1 MFRFNLIGKII
12 GLLCAFLVSQA
23 IADGPTPKAF
33 DASEY
38 GNTVIWLDAASGVE
52 KDREVVTGW
61 QALVGDF
68 TLLPEESIPNESSQG
83 EASAP
88 PVFSNADG
96 RSSVL
101 FDPTSKLVGKFP
113 GRFDVDKTFVL
124 VVSPESVQSAQW
136 LGYIL
141 RVSKTSF
148 CIHNQSS
155 KLRLMTDHP
164 LINGG
169 GQEES
174 DEPIVQAAKNL
185 YSVGDQG
192 AFFNPSIIVF
202 SFSGN
207 DTVIRLNGEE
217 VFAAPFAFSGPIGS
231 DNVTLGGNFQG
242 SISEVIAYDEV
253 LSPEKLKAL
262 EKALGAKHA
271 ISVP

>member
-1 MFRFNLIGKII
+1 
-12 GLLCAFLVSQA
+12 
-23 IADGPTPKAF
+23 
-33 DASEY
+33 
-38 GNTVIWLDAASGVE
+38 
-52 KDREVVTGW
+52 
-61 QALVGDF
+61 
-68 TLLPEESIPNESSQG
+68 
-83 EASAP
+83 
-88 PVFSNADG
+88 
-96 RSSVL
+96 
-101 FDPTSKLVGKFP
+101 VGKFP

-271 ISVP
+271 ISVQ